1 LHLPCACLEIDLPK
15 LQLARHPQ
23 MHIFDFEGSRETQHH
38 NASQKL
44 ARCLAL
50 DAAQDDDFIV
60 KSFDNQLGPC
70 VTAGI
75 GRAYRISKSVALVL
89 PVTPPKGLK
98 VGMV

>member
-1 LHLPCACLEIDLPK
+1 
-15 LQLARHPQ
+15 
-23 MHIFDFEGSRETQHH
+23 MHIFDFEGRRKTQHH
-38 NASQKL
+38 DASQKL
-44 ARCLAL
+44 ARCFAL

-70 VTAGI
+70 VTAGL